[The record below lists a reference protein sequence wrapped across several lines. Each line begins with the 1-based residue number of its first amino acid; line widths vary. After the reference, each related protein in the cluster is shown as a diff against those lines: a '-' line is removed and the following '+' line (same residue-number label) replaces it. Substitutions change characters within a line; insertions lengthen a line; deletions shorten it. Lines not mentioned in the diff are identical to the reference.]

1 MYIVDCM
8 QGAALEGIDVVLSHM
23 EG

>member
-8 QGAALEGIDVVLSHM
+8 QGAALEGIDIVLSHM